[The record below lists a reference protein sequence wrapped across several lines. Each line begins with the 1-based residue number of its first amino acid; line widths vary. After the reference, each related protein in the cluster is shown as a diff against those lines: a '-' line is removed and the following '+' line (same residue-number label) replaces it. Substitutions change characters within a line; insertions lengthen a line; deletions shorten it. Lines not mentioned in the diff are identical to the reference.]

1 MVGGHQGTLIQWP
14 PLDPTFSPRQAM
26 SSATEHQ
33 TSNSNMTPLKLISMS
48 PRSKAEIMCM
58 IRAMYID
65 RISIV
70 IWWKYWILLTP
81 CPSFLALGSWMWRNE
96 LRSVCVTDCRLAS
109 LPAQQLSWCRH
120 HSKLSAGA
128 WIFAVLTPS
137 NNNTNI
143 FIVIMLDIFKVNAIC
158 WIHWHWALNLP
169 GNLTSMNWLLSGL
182 PDCHG
187 LGPGP
192 PRSSEAANF
201 RLCFHKHSEL
211 LSSYFSKLAGRVA
224 GHGTFPSNLSNV

>member
-1 MVGGHQGTLIQWP
+1 MI
-14 PLDPTFSPRQAM
+14 
-26 SSATEHQ
+26 
-33 TSNSNMTPLKLISMS
+33 

-58 IRAMYID
+58 IRALYID

-96 LRSVCVTDCRLAS
+96 LRPVCVTDCRLAS

-187 LGPGP
+187 LGLGQLGHPGAQRQQTSDFVSTNIP
-192 PRSSEAANF
+192 NFCQATSPNWRGGSQAMEHFHQTCQMSRKIVEPFLSVLVPRCQWF
-201 RLCFHKHSEL
+201 RIRNPKLIQARILWWLLC
-211 LSSYFSKLAGRVA
+211 Y
-224 GHGTFPSNLSNV
+224 

>member
-1 MVGGHQGTLIQWP
+1 MMKVLDTPHSLPIIPGSGILDVEKWITLCLCDW
-14 PLDPTFSPRQAM
+14 LPTGFS
-26 SSATEHQ
+26 
-33 TSNSNMTPLKLISMS
+33 
-48 PRSKAEIMCM
+48 
-58 IRAMYID
+58 
-65 RISIV
+65 
-70 IWWKYWILLTP
+70 
-81 CPSFLALGSWMWRNE
+81 
-96 LRSVCVTDCRLAS
+96 
-109 LPAQQLSWCRH
+109 PAQQLSWCRH
-120 HSKLSAGA
+120 HSKLSARA

>member
-1 MVGGHQGTLIQWP
+1 MI
-14 PLDPTFSPRQAM
+14 
-26 SSATEHQ
+26 
-33 TSNSNMTPLKLISMS
+33 

-58 IRAMYID
+58 IRALYID

-158 WIHWHWALNLP
+158 WIHWHWALAYELWSIMSRIQ
-169 GNLTSMNWLLSGL
+169 LIVVKS
-182 PDCHG
+182 
-187 LGPGP
+187 
-192 PRSSEAANF
+192 F
-201 RLCFHKHSEL
+201 RLSLCEQPPKEFL
-211 LSSYFSKLAGRVA
+211 IG
-224 GHGTFPSNLSNV
+224 P